1 MSGFTPR
8 TRQILSV
15 MLKEDCKMSVR
26 SLAEKTDISKRT
38 VQREL
43 EYLNSDLKP
52 YGISL
57 MSRTGVGIWLEGS
70 PEKKEALLTEI
81 TSGDHYDVSN
91 KEERRKRLVLEIL
104 KDKGLKKLFYYSCKF
119 KVSEATVSGDLEA
132 VEGWLNRWGL
142 TIVRKPGSGISIEGS
157 EENYRK
163 AIRAFISEN
172 IDTSMLREAYESD
185 RTLEEDR
192 EKLQRSNIG
201 QILNDDILKRV
212 VSCIMGMNDAR
223 VMTLT
228 ENSYIGLVIHI
239 TIAINRILKHETID
253 ADSKWTEH
261 REDDEEYLL
270 AKRIVKALEEEFEI
284 EIPPLETS
292 YICLHIKGAKHE
304 KIRWNGE
311 KTVEMENRELQK
323 LVNEMIDAFD
333 EKAAFML
340 KQDDEF
346 IQGLLAH
353 LQPTL
358 IRIAYDMQISNPVLE
373 EIKRDYS
380 TVYEK
385 CEKVSVVLKK
395 WLGKEIPDTETG
407 FLAVHFGAA
416 MVRLEGR
423 RENIRKVSVGV
434 VCSSGIGISRLMST
448 KLEKVFRDRI
458 ELTTYGK
465 NDLTPYIMGKTDFF
479 VSSISLEQLEAP
491 VIFVNPLLNEKDM
504 EAVRRKIYEYERL
517 PKKQEE
523 MPLSIEMEEINVLAA
538 HINAVIKYMDVL
550 KIEENITFD
559 GLLSAVGE
567 ALSPYKDRG
576 EMIQEDIRK
585 REEIAS
591 QIFAEF
597 GFALFH
603 TRTKGVVRPSFTVC
617 MPNNHKIF
625 TDPYFKNIPVAFVML
640 IPIDEAVKINSEILG
655 YISTMLIE
663 NFEFMDIVLTGDTEK
678 IRTALSVELK
688 KFFAKYISKI

>member
-1 MSGFTPR
+1 
-8 TRQILSV
+8 
-15 MLKEDCKMSVR
+15 
-26 SLAEKTDISKRT
+26 
-38 VQREL
+38 
-43 EYLNSDLKP
+43 
-52 YGISL
+52 

-81 TSGDHYDVSN
+81 TSGDHYDVSK

-311 KTVEMENRELQK
+311 KPVEVM
-323 LVNEMIDAFD
+323 
-333 EKAAFML
+333 
-340 KQDDEF
+340 
-346 IQGLLAH
+346 
-353 LQPTL
+353 
-358 IRIAYDMQISNPVLE
+358 
-373 EIKRDYS
+373 KR
-380 TVYEK
+380 
-385 CEKVSVVLKK
+385 
-395 WLGKEIPDTETG
+395 
-407 FLAVHFGAA
+407 
-416 MVRLEGR
+416 
-423 RENIRKVSVGV
+423 
-434 VCSSGIGISRLMST
+434 
-448 KLEKVFRDRI
+448 
-458 ELTTYGK
+458 
-465 NDLTPYIMGKTDFF
+465 
-479 VSSISLEQLEAP
+479 
-491 VIFVNPLLNEKDM
+491 
-504 EAVRRKIYEYERL
+504 
-517 PKKQEE
+517 
-523 MPLSIEMEEINVLAA
+523 
-538 HINAVIKYMDVL
+538 
-550 KIEENITFD
+550 
-559 GLLSAVGE
+559 LLS
-567 ALSPYKDRG
+567 
-576 EMIQEDIRK
+576 
-585 REEIAS
+585 
-591 QIFAEF
+591 
-597 GFALFH
+597 
-603 TRTKGVVRPSFTVC
+603 C
-617 MPNNHKIF
+617 
-625 TDPYFKNIPVAFVML
+625 
-640 IPIDEAVKINSEILG
+640 
-655 YISTMLIE
+655 
-663 NFEFMDIVLTGDTEK
+663 
-678 IRTALSVELK
+678 
-688 KFFAKYISKI
+688 